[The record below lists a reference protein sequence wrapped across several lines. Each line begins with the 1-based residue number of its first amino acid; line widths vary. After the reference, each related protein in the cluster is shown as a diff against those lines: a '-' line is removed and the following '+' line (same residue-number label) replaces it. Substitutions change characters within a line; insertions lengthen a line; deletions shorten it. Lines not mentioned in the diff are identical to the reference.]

1 MSALIDLAIDDKAL
15 DSIAKSMAATEKDI
29 HLALTRAL
37 HKTTRWVM
45 THLARELARDTG
57 LPNAV
62 IKRRL
67 QSHIDAKAH
76 QSRIWLGLSPVSAG
90 YLKPKAAPGG
100 VKAGNKLFKNAFLVK
115 NRAKPQVFK
124 RVSKARLP
132 IERQTVSIEQ
142 QADTVIEVNIMP
154 TMNKRLQTLFSQE
167 LRWILSQQQ

>member
-1 MSALIDLAIDDKAL
+1 LPNVVDLNVDNKAL
-15 DSIAKSMAATEKDI
+15 DSIARSMAATEKDI
-29 HLALTRAL
+29 HLALARAL
-37 HKTTRWVM
+37 RKTTRWVM
-45 THLARELARDTG
+45 THLARELAHDTG

-67 QSHIDAKAH
+67 KSYIDAKAH
-76 QSRIWLGLSPVSAG
+76 QSRIWLGLSPISAG
-90 YLKPKAAPGG
+90 YLKPKAMVGG
-100 VKAGNKLFKNAFLVK
+100 VKAGNTLFKSAFLVK
-115 NRAKPQVFK
+115 SSAKPQVFK

-154 TMNKRLQTLFSQE
+154 TMNKRLQTLFTQE